1 MATKRHAYVAHR
13 RHSFTW
19 AIGVMLLAILL
30 ALLLARAAATPVIT
44 DFMPLRAATAPARP
58 GI

>member
-30 ALLLARAAATPVIT
+30 ALLLARAAATPIIT
-44 DFMPLRAATAPARP
+44 DFMPLRAATAP
-58 GI
+58 G